1 MAKLKDRTGERY
13 GRLVVLK
20 RGPDHICPSGR
31 KVVQWICQ
39 CDCGNITT
47 VATTS
52 LGRGLTKSCGC
63 YNLEQ
68 QKNSETKH
76 HTHGLSN
83 TRLYSIWRSMK
94 KRCYNETNDNY
105 YLYGGRG
112 IEICPEWKEDFQAFY
127 DWAINNGYDEALTID
142 RIDSNDMYSP
152 ENCRW
157 SDNTEQQRNKRN
169 NRLIT
174 FNGETHCLAEWAEI
188 TGINRSTISDRI
200 DKYNWPIE
208 RALTEP
214 PRH

>member
-1 MAKLKDRTGERY
+1 
-13 GRLVVLK
+13 
-20 RGPDHICPSGR
+20 
-31 KVVQWICQ
+31 
-39 CDCGNITT
+39 
-47 VATTS
+47 
-52 LGRGLTKSCGC
+52 
-63 YNLEQ
+63 
-68 QKNSETKH
+68 
-76 HTHGLSN
+76 
-83 TRLYSIWRSMK
+83 MK
-94 KRCYNETNDNY
+94 KRCYNEPTDNY

-112 IEICPEWKEDFQAFY
+112 IEICPEWKEDFQTFY
-127 DWAINNGYDEALTID
+127 DWAINNGYDETLTID

-200 DKYNWPIE
+200 DKYDWPIE